1 MGTDDLSGND
11 ELRAAY
17 QKAKDDGCPVW
28 EGPEKIWCSI
38 CRNPHPAKDIIHC
51 TNCWGNFCPECRHGR
66 IEGDRCVGPC
76 SYDKPYNPA

>member
-1 MGTDDLSGND
+1 MGTDDLPCND

-38 CRNPHPAKDIIHC
+38 CRNPHPAKDITYC
-51 TNCWGNFCPECRHGR
+51 RNCFKNFCPACAPGKIDLGRCTSPCRYG
-66 IEGDRCVGPC
+66 E
-76 SYDKPYNPA
+76 